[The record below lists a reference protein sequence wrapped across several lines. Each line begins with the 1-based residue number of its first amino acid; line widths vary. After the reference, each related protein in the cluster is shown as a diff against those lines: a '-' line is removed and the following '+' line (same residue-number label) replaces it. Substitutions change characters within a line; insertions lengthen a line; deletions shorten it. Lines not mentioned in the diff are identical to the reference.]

1 MRTPIVAGNW
11 KMNGTYD
18 EAMDLIEALVDGW
31 EASELV
37 DQVDVVLCPP
47 SLWLVSAAEYTEE
60 TGLLLG
66 AQNCHWEDKGA
77 FTGEI
82 SPAMLADRCSYAI
95 VGHSERRQ
103 YFGETDEDVARKA
116 LALLRHG
123 LRPIICVGESLE
135 QRDAGKTDD
144 FVTLQ
149 VNSAI
154 AGLSASQVAECV
166 FAYEPLWAIG
176 TGRAASEVE
185 ANRVAGVIRAVL
197 ARKVGANM
205 ANQVRIQ
212 YGGSVTTANA
222 AQLLAQ
228 PDIDGA
234 LVGGASLKAT
244 EFLRICEIAAE
255 YAPED
260 QAD

>member
-37 DQVDVVLCPP
+37 DRVDVVLCPP
-47 SLWLVSAAEYTEE
+47 ALWLVSAAEYTEE

-95 VGHSERRQ
+95 VGHSERRLH
-103 YFGETDEDVARKA
+103 FGETNEDVARKA

-149 VNSAI
+149 TTSAV
-154 AGLSASQVAECV
+154 AGLAASQVAECV
-166 FAYEPLWAIG
+166 FAYEPIWAIG
-176 TGRAASEVE
+176 TGRAANEAE

-197 ARKVGANM
+197 ARKVGATTASM
-205 ANQVRIQ
+205 VRIQ

-222 AQLLAQ
+222 AKLLAQ

-234 LVGGASLKAT
+234 LVGGASLNAAD
-244 EFLRICEIAAE
+244 FLRICEIAAE

-260 QAD
+260 AAG